1 MAVMARILSHDLLVP
16 VVDQTGLT
24 GRFDFQLD
32 LDPRKSLEEKKQIVL
47 DQLGLDLVPTQEKQ
61 VIKVLVAQKVK

>member
-1 MAVMARILSHDLLVP
+1 MPMVARILSHELQVP
-16 VVDQTGLT
+16 VVDQTGLA
-24 GRFDFQLD
+24 GRFDYQLN
-32 LDPRKSLEEKKQIVL
+32 LDPMKSLEEKEKIVL